1 MTPPWPSYQTSFGEQ
16 GRSGRLCSGIASQA
30 SHSSERVSG
39 NQLDGL
45 PKPVQNCSILTSSVQ
60 AFCLNA
66 ASIPNRGSCC
76 CSCAASAAVVCVSSV
91 HPPNRAVMR
100 RRRDRDR
107 VMNALLCNLQEL
119 KVMPSQL
126 RPGPGPLGGGGMAQP
141 LQPF

>member
-1 MTPPWPSYQTSFGEQ
+1 MLRPSHP
-16 GRSGRLCSGIASQA
+16 RLRTAL
-30 SHSSERVSG
+30 SESVLQSTRPGCPTHQVFR
-39 NQLDGL
+39 
-45 PKPVQNCSILTSSVQ
+45 PSSVQ

-107 VMNALLCNLQEL
+107 VMNAVLCNLQEL